1 MCAAHASH
9 QGREQTRL
17 NVLRKRIEGSFKLE
31 EHEEP
36 RSQLIDGGEHGQPE
50 IVRDNVYVI
59 EGGGEAGR
67 RESRDLG
74 MTVCRQVKR
83 TSRKGTNKVLL
94 SLMAGTGCP
103 THKHWIYKLHL

>member
-1 MCAAHASH
+1 MYYVS
-9 QGREQTRL
+9 GSKVLSNLKNTRRGYSPL
-17 NVLRKRIEGSFKLE
+17 YSLE

-83 TSRKGTNKVLL
+83 TSRKGRNQVLL

-103 THKHWIYKLHL
+103 THKRRIYKLHL